1 MEKFKQYLLATIGL
15 VIFIG
20 AVTLFNPVQITGAP
34 PVKDV
39 NIANTPENPV
49 PVVVQNGSTD
59 DTVLITLAENLALAR
74 DASIQ
79 LDTIDVRGFRT
90 VSILAHAEPDT
101 GNSQTEG
108 IGNLKMFW
116 AVDELGSILNPIEG
130 LLRGPG
136 CDIRTFTICG
146 NISDIGDLIL
156 VAGPFLSMR
165 LSSNGFVDGSFTVR
179 VFLQR

>member
-1 MEKFKQYLLATIGL
+1 MIRFNHSLITLIILGLL
-15 VIFIG
+15 FIPSTVS
-20 AVTLFNPVQITGAP
+20 AQ

-59 DTVLITLAENLALAR
+59 DTVLITLAEDVALAR
-74 DASIQ
+74 DTSIQ
-79 LDTIDVRGFRT
+79 LDNIDVRGFRT

-101 GNSQTEG
+101 GGNNTKG
-108 IGNLKMFW
+108 IGRFAMHW
-116 AVDELGSILNPIEG
+116 AVDEFGSILNPIEG
-130 LLRGPG
+130 LRRGPG
-136 CDIRTFTICG
+136 CEFDTGTNCENLDPF
-146 NISDIGDLIL
+146 L

-165 LSSNGFVDGSFTVR
+165 LFSVGQVDGSFTVR